1 MPALVLAAL
10 LLLAGC
16 AITPEQRQAEVD
28 RQMARDREIRREHMR
43 ASGAL
48 SETEYDA
55 VNRRTGRVDPTRR
68 GLPPPPT
75 TDELERKV
83 EAGR

>member
-10 LLLAGC
+10 LALAGC
-16 AITPEQRQAEVD
+16 ALTPAQREAEQERQA
-28 RQMARDREIRREHMR
+28 ARDREIRREHMR

-48 SETEYDA
+48 NETEYEA

-75 TDELERKV
+75 TEELESKV
-83 EAGR
+83 EGDR

>member
-16 AITPEQRQAEVD
+16 AITPEQRQAEQD
-28 RQMARDREIRREHMR
+28 RQATRDREIRREHMR
-43 ASGAL
+43 TSGAL
-48 SETEYDA
+48 NAAEYEE

-75 TDELERKV
+75 TTELERKV
-83 EAGR
+83 EGGR

>member
-16 AITPEQRQAEVD
+16 AITPEQRQAEQD
-28 RQMARDREIRREHMR
+28 RQATRDREIRREHMR

-48 SETEYDA
+48 SESEYEE

-75 TDELERKV
+75 TSELERKV
-83 EAGR
+83 EGGR

>member
-1 MPALVLAAL
+1 MPVLVLAAL
-10 LLLAGC
+10 MLMAGC
-16 AITPEQRQAEVD
+16 AITPEQRQAEQD
-28 RQMARDREIRREHMR
+28 RQAARDREIRREHMR

-48 SETEYDA
+48 SQAEYDE

-75 TDELERKV
+75 TEELERKV
-83 EAGR
+83 EGAR